1 MRLSNFF
8 LPTKKEAP
16 SEAKLSSHILMIRS
30 GMIKMEVSGI
40 YSWLPLGY
48 KVLKKVEEII
58 VNEHLK
64 NDVNQILMPT
74 IQSADIWKKS
84 NRYESYGKE
93 MLRITDR
100 NNKNLLFGPT
110 NEEMVTVLG
119 KEFIKSYKNLPI
131 SLFHIQTKFRDE
143 IRPRF
148 GVMRAREF
156 LMKDAYSF
164 DINKDGGIR
173 TYKMFFELYLDIF
186 KKLGLNILPV
196 KALSGEIGGD
206 LSHEFHLRCDTGES
220 EIVVE
225 NKFKKIKIQDLGVK
239 DFLSNFSSTDEYYE
253 KLTKKPKNVY
263 KEKSIELGHI
273 FLFGTK
279 YSESFDFK
287 VNSKEGLKFPF
298 MGSYGIGISR
308 IPAAII
314 ENNNDENGIIWPKEI
329 SPFDLIILN
338 LLPEENLSIDFCE
351 NLHLELNKKKLDVL
365 YDDRIERTGVKF
377 SDADLIGIPYQVIIG
392 KDFIKNKTIQI
403 KNRKTL
409 KKVEL
414 NKDDVVNS
422 ILSIIRND

>member
-100 NNKNLLFGPT
+100 NKKNLLFGPT

-143 IRPRF
+143 I
-148 GVMRAREF
+148 
-156 LMKDAYSF
+156 
-164 DINKDGGIR
+164 
-173 TYKMFFELYLDIF
+173 
-186 KKLGLNILPV
+186 
-196 KALSGEIGGD
+196 
-206 LSHEFHLRCDTGES
+206 
-220 EIVVE
+220 
-225 NKFKKIKIQDLGVK
+225 
-239 DFLSNFSSTDEYYE
+239 SNL
-253 KLTKKPKNVY
+253 LTTR
-263 KEKSIELGHI
+263 KEKTPGKH
-273 FLFGTK
+273 K
-279 YSESFDFK
+279 
-287 VNSKEGLKFPF
+287 
-298 MGSYGIGISR
+298 
-308 IPAAII
+308 
-314 ENNNDENGIIWPKEI
+314 
-329 SPFDLIILN
+329 
-338 LLPEENLSIDFCE
+338 
-351 NLHLELNKKKLDVL
+351 
-365 YDDRIERTGVKF
+365 
-377 SDADLIGIPYQVIIG
+377 SD
-392 KDFIKNKTIQI
+392 
-403 KNRKTL
+403 
-409 KKVEL
+409 
-414 NKDDVVNS
+414 
-422 ILSIIRND
+422 

>member
-1 MRLSNFF
+1 
-8 LPTKKEAP
+8 
-16 SEAKLSSHILMIRS
+16 
-30 GMIKMEVSGI
+30 
-40 YSWLPLGY
+40 
-48 KVLKKVEEII
+48 
-58 VNEHLK
+58 
-64 NDVNQILMPT
+64 
-74 IQSADIWKKS
+74 
-84 NRYESYGKE
+84 
-93 MLRITDR
+93 
-100 NNKNLLFGPT
+100 
-110 NEEMVTVLG
+110 
-119 KEFIKSYKNLPI
+119 
-131 SLFHIQTKFRDE
+131 
-143 IRPRF
+143 
-148 GVMRAREF
+148 MRAREF

-206 LSHEFHLRCDTGES
+206 LSHEFHLRCETGES

-225 NKFKKIKIQDLGVK
+225 NKFKEIKIQDLGVK

-329 SPFDLIILN
+329 SPFDLMILN
-338 LLPEENLSIDFCE
+338 LFFYG
-351 NLHLELNKKKLDVL
+351 NKQLFL
-365 YDDRIERTGVKF
+365 LALLGQF
-377 SDADLIGIPYQVIIG
+377 
-392 KDFIKNKTIQI
+392 
-403 KNRKTL
+403 
-409 KKVEL
+409 
-414 NKDDVVNS
+414 
-422 ILSIIRND
+422 

>member
-100 NNKNLLFGPT
+100 NKKNLLFGPT

-173 TYKMFFELYLDIF
+173 TYKMFFELYLNIF

-206 LSHEFHLRCDTGES
+206 LSHEFHLRCETGES

-225 NKFKKIKIQDLGVK
+225 NKFKEIKIQDLGVK

>member
-100 NNKNLLFGPT
+100 NKKNLLFGPT

-206 LSHEFHLRCDTGES
+206 LSHEFHLRCETGES

-225 NKFKKIKIQDLGVK
+225 NKFKEIKIQDLGVK

-329 SPFDLIILN
+329 SPFDLMILN

>member
-100 NNKNLLFGPT
+100 NKKNLLFGPT

-206 LSHEFHLRCDTGES
+206 LSHEFHLRCETGES

-225 NKFKKIKIQDLGVK
+225 NKFKEIKIQDLGVK

-273 FLFGTK
+273 FLL
-279 YSESFDFK
+279 S
-287 VNSKEGLKFPF
+287 SKCKF
-298 MGSYGIGISR
+298 SQ
-308 IPAAII
+308 
-314 ENNNDENGIIWPKEI
+314 K
-329 SPFDLIILN
+329 
-338 LLPEENLSIDFCE
+338 SID
-351 NLHLELNKKKLDVL
+351 
-365 YDDRIERTGVKF
+365 KF
-377 SDADLIGIPYQVIIG
+377 SSGNKFKIIKSNGDISLGHIIP
-392 KDFIKNKTIQI
+392 FSS
-403 KNRKTL
+403 L
-409 KKVEL
+409 L
-414 NKDDVVNS
+414 F
-422 ILSIIRND
+422 SIIAAGILDIPIP

>member
-1 MRLSNFF
+1 M
-8 LPTKKEAP
+8 
-16 SEAKLSSHILMIRS
+16 
-30 GMIKMEVSGI
+30 
-40 YSWLPLGY
+40 
-48 KVLKKVEEII
+48 II
-58 VNEHLK
+58 VN
-64 NDVNQILMPT
+64 
-74 IQSADIWKKS
+74 
-84 NRYESYGKE
+84 
-93 MLRITDR
+93 
-100 NNKNLLFGPT
+100 
-110 NEEMVTVLG
+110 
-119 KEFIKSYKNLPI
+119 
-131 SLFHIQTKFRDE
+131 
-143 IRPRF
+143 
-148 GVMRAREF
+148 
-156 LMKDAYSF
+156 
-164 DINKDGGIR
+164 
-173 TYKMFFELYLDIF
+173 
-186 KKLGLNILPV
+186 
-196 KALSGEIGGD
+196 LS
-206 LSHEFHLRCDTGES
+206 
-220 EIVVE
+220 
-225 NKFKKIKIQDLGVK
+225 
-239 DFLSNFSSTDEYYE
+239 FSSTDEYYE

-329 SPFDLIILN
+329 SPFDLMILN